1 MTSTLRPHRLT
12 LTAVAFLGASV
23 LLVGCATA
31 AEDEG
36 TEAPATA
43 PQAFQ
48 HIHSLIVD
56 PEPDQLLVGTHA
68 GLYEVTFDASGAS
81 TAKGPIADL
90 DFDPMGFTM
99 TDDIAYASGHPGPNT
114 PPSFGSPSLGLIK
127 STDRGET
134 WSNISLTGQTDFHDL
149 TVGPQAVDGGGD
161 GAIYGLDTSKPAL
174 QRSFDGGATWSDGA
188 ELVAR
193 DIAADP
199 ATPGTVYATTQ
210 DGFAVSTDE
219 GANFTVDGEAP
230 PLFLFSVDSGTGA
243 FAGVDISG
251 TVWLRD
257 ASESWVS
264 GGTVSGTPQA
274 LTVFGDRIF
283 VADDRGIAFSDDIGV
298 SWTILDVAEYR

>member
-1 MTSTLRPHRLT
+1 MTSTFRPIRLT
-12 LTAVAFLGASV
+12 LSVAALLGATV
-23 LLVGCATA
+23 VLVGCATA

-36 TEAPATA
+36 TEAPASA

-48 HIHSLIVD
+48 HIHSLTVD

-68 GLYEVTFDASGAS
+68 GLYELTFDASGAT
-81 TAKGPIADL
+81 TAEGPIADL

-99 TDDIAYASGHPGPNT
+99 SDDIAYASGHPGPTT
-114 PPSFGSPSLGLIK
+114 PASFGSPNLGLIK

-149 TVGPQAVDGGGD
+149 AVGPQAIDGGD

-174 QRSFDGGATWSDGA
+174 QRSFDGGATWNDGA

-199 ATPGTVYATTQ
+199 ATAGTVYATTE
-210 DGFAVSTDE
+210 GGLAVSTDE
-219 GANFTVDGEAP
+219 GASFTVDTEAP
-230 PLFLFSVDSGTGA
+230 PLFLISIDAGTDA
-243 FAGVDISG
+243 FAGIDISG
-251 TVWLRD
+251 TVWVRD
-257 ASESWVS
+257 ASQSWVS

-274 LTVFGDRIF
+274 LTISGERIF
-283 VADDRGIAFSDDIGV
+283 VADDRGIAFTDDIGV
-298 SWTILDVAEYR
+298 SWTVLDATE